1 VGRQQEY
8 GVLNAPALVLSRQAS
23 SLARETTTLP
33 QTSRWGWLSPRTVRL
48 AQLAL
53 VLGVAGS
60 IALAYALHPGI
71 HTELDRAVSILA
83 RGDGAAIGDY
93 LRSYGV
99 WAPLVSLL
107 LMVVQAVA
115 APVPAVLVA
124 FANGLTFGVVGGGLM
139 TVAGQSLAAVVCFGI
154 ARALGRAPVEA
165 LAGKLGLA
173 AADRRFAKR
182 GARGVFLLRLVPG
195 ISFDVVSY
203 GAGLTGI
210 RFVPFIGATALGV
223 APQAYLYAFLIRE
236 APQSAWLFYAASWL
250 AVSGVVM
257 VAIVRARRRPAATP
271 SRRDDS
277 VPHAA
282 CSA

>member
-1 VGRQQEY
+1 
-8 GVLNAPALVLSRQAS
+8 
-23 SLARETTTLP
+23 
-33 QTSRWGWLSPRTVRL
+33 
-48 AQLAL
+48 

-60 IALAYALHPGI
+60 IALAYAFHPGI

-83 RGDGAAIGDY
+83 RGDGAAMGDY

-124 FANGLTFGVVGGGLM
+124 FANGLTFGVIGGGLL
-139 TVAGQSLAAVVCFGI
+139 TVAGQTLAAVVCFGI
-154 ARALGRAPVEA
+154 DRVLGRSPVEA

-173 AADRRFAKR
+173 AADRWFAHR

-210 RFVPFIGATALGV
+210 GFGPFVAATALGV
-223 APQAYLYAFLIRE
+223 APQALVYAYLIRE
-236 APQSAWLFYAASWL
+236 APQSAWIFYAATWL
-250 AVSGVVM
+250 AVSGVVA
-257 VAIVRARRRPAATP
+257 VAIVRGRKEAGIRNRWTRDREVGTCP
-271 SRRDDS
+271 S
-277 VPHAA
+277 
-282 CSA
+282 